1 MRMNWNC
8 EMRSEGRE
16 GRAAASGRGAPER
29 SARLRG
35 RLTLRLGPLGT
46 PLRRI
51 TGSVI
56 RDGGG
61 GEASLKNSKISCTS
75 RGTSNFCRWSGSIR
89 KNIIGHRMRHGA
101 SHAIGHGTGRAMAV
115 RGDQFLARS
124 VFRGAVWLVTLLDQ
138 PAGKHGAGVFVD
150 PLVEQS
156 GKAREFIALE
166 RSTRSREKEF
176 PRRLGWGTG
185 HDGLLGLNACK

>member
-1 MRMNWNC
+1 
-8 EMRSEGRE
+8 
-16 GRAAASGRGAPER
+16 
-29 SARLRG
+29 
-35 RLTLRLGPLGT
+35 
-46 PLRRI
+46 
-51 TGSVI
+51 
-56 RDGGG
+56 
-61 GEASLKNSKISCTS
+61 
-75 RGTSNFCRWSGSIR
+75 
-89 KNIIGHRMRHGA
+89 
-101 SHAIGHGTGRAMAV
+101 MAV

-156 GKAREFIALE
+156 ANLLAEIGGMGKAREFIALE